1 MRKVTYSM
9 SMSADGYIV
18 GPDGNFAWSPPDE
31 EIFTLATD
39 EVRTAGVHLLGRR
52 LYESMLYWET
62 VDQNDSLD
70 FSTRDFAALWRA
82 LPKIVFSTTLTG
94 VQGNARLATSPLAE
108 EIERLRAEPADGD
121 IAIGGATL
129 AADVAD
135 LGLIDEYR
143 IRVYPLL
150 VGGGTPFFAHRQRR
164 ENLELLESRTLASNV
179 VYLRYRV
186 ARERPS

>member
-9 SMSADGYIV
+9 TMSADGYIV

-82 LPKIVFSTTLTG
+82 LPKIVFSTTLTD
-94 VQGNARLATSPLAE
+94 VQGNARLATRPLAE

-129 AADVAD
+129 AADIAD

-186 ARERPS
+186 AR